1 MSDYQVGVSS
11 TAIYEGLEFGLETYI
26 YKIKTSECMK
36 ALCEDHYAC
45 YITSPQELYM
55 QIRDKNTIKN
65 SHGRS
70 EFWKK
75 NALQNMEREI
85 DNILP

>member
-1 MSDYQVGVSS
+1 
-11 TAIYEGLEFGLETYI
+11 
-26 YKIKTSECMK
+26 MK

-65 SHGRS
+65 SQITEVNFGKRMLYKI
-70 EFWKK
+70 WKGK
-75 NALQNMEREI
+75 LIISYLNHIKRDIIRKVSVKIKCVE
-85 DNILP
+85 